1 MEYFKE
7 PVVAI
12 FIRDVTK
19 EVANFALSK
28 ITEDKKT
35 KVMTMQYSN
44 ENVAQEMFTPL
55 SSIIL
60 QINLLLAL
68 SFSPQE

>member
-1 MEYFKE
+1 MA
-7 PVVAI
+7 V

-19 EVANFALSK
+19 EVANFALSQ
-28 ITEDKKT
+28 ITEDNKA

-60 QINLLLAL
+60 QINILLAF
-68 SFSPQE
+68 SFSPQEQQRA

>member
-1 MEYFKE
+1 MA
-7 PVVAI
+7 V

-19 EVANFALSK
+19 EVANFALSQ
-28 ITEDKKT
+28 ITEDNKA

-68 SFSPQE
+68 SFSPQEQQRA

>member
-1 MEYFKE
+1 MA
-7 PVVAI
+7 V

-19 EVANFALSK
+19 EVANFALSQ
-28 ITEDKKT
+28 ITEDNKA

-60 QINLLLAL
+60 QINLLLAF
-68 SFSPQE
+68 SFSPQEQQRA